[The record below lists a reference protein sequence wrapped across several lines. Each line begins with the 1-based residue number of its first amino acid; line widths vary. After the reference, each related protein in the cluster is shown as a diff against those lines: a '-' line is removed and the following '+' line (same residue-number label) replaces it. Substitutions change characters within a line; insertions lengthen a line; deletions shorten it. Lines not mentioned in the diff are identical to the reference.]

1 MIKPSIILLYHISFT
16 MLGHLLPPR
25 HVFFREFQ
33 LVQKCYCS
41 MSGHWVPLWYVS
53 FAEFKFIWQPSH
65 SVVSKNIYSLSGMYG
80 IRFCLYYAWIWTI
93 SLACAFRRVPLVQKS
108 CLNYA
113 KTFTT
118 WHVFFGEFQ
127 NEWQRSHKHLYQ
139 LPWYAYVRIIVV
151 QAWHTVNQ

>member
-1 MIKPSIILLYHISFT
+1 MIKASIILLHQYLFYYARTFT
-16 MLGHLLPPR
+16 TSSAC
-25 HVFFREFQ
+25 FFLREFQ

-65 SVVSKNIYSLSGMYG
+65 SVLSKNSLSGMYS
-80 IRFCLYYAWIWTI
+80 FLSVLCLDIHYCT

-139 LPWYAYVRIIVV
+139 LLWYAYVRIIVV